1 MSIKALLAGF
11 VVVVALSLGTD
22 AVMHATGV
30 LPPMGEPAGD
40 IPMLIALIYRTVF
53 GVLGSY
59 VTARMAPQSPMK
71 HALVVGAVGFVLA
84 TVGAVATWN
93 AGPGFGPH
101 WYALALIAT
110 ALPGAWVGGKLAAR

>member
-11 VVVVALSLGTD
+11 VVVVVLSLGTD

-40 IPMLIALIYRTVF
+40 MPMLIALIYRTVF

>member
-40 IPMLIALIYRTVF
+40 MPMLIALIYRTVF

-71 HALVVGAVGFVLA
+71 HALVVGAVGFLLA